1 MQDRVD
7 ERCRVTPFH
16 LGIGTTIDGIPKQC
30 IEEAVQIFGSNL
42 MSAKIKRCMVQFSF

>member
-1 MQDRVD
+1 MQDRLD

-16 LGIGTTIDGIPKQC
+16 LGIGTTIDGIAKQC

-42 MSAKIKRCMVQFSF
+42 MSAKIKKCMAQF